1 MVNMTNFDPNQPL
14 TRKAMRE
21 QAEAIAARQAAEQG
35 LTVDP
40 VVREPAKEQVEDSAK
55 EEVQDVKELEAA
67 ITEVEVDD
75 DGNPQF
81 KTSNSLTGEFTG
93 ANLIIEPPL
102 DITQGG
108 ALITDSGEVVST
120 GSIDISSLITPTG
133 EIPIIAMIDGS
144 DEDLDR
150 DAQANYIPGIPPM
163 RASGVIAKTQGQPG
177 IPGGAHK
184 GINPYLSIGLLT
196 LAGLLIAG
204 GIALSVIFGIFN

>member
-1 MVNMTNFDPNQPL
+1 MTDYTSNQPL

-35 LTVDP
+35 ITTEPTVVEP
-40 VVREPAKEQVEDSAK
+40 VKEQSAA
-55 EEVQDVKELEAA
+55 ELESA
-67 ITEVEVDD
+67 IKDVELDQE
-75 DGNPQF
+75 GNPLF
-81 KTSNSLTGEFTG
+81 KTSNALTGEFTG
-93 ANLIIEPPL
+93 ANLIIETPL

-108 ALITDSGEVVST
+108 ALITYLGEVVST

-133 EIPIIAMIDGS
+133 EIPIIVMADGS

-196 LAGLLIAG
+196 LAALLIAG

>member
-1 MVNMTNFDPNQPL
+1 MNCMVNMTNFDPNQPL

-40 VVREPAKEQVEDSAK
+40 VLREPAKQ
-55 EEVQDVKELEAA
+55 EVQDVKDIEAA

-150 DAQANYIPGIPPM
+150 DAQVNYIPGIPPM

-196 LAGLLIAG
+196 LAALLIAG

>member
-1 MVNMTNFDPNQPL
+1 MTDYTSNQPL

-35 LTVDP
+35 ITTEPTVVEP
-40 VVREPAKEQVEDSAK
+40 VKEQSAA
-55 EEVQDVKELEAA
+55 ELESA
-67 ITEVEVDD
+67 IKDVELDQE
-75 DGNPQF
+75 GNPLF
-81 KTSNSLTGEFTG
+81 KTSNALTGEFTG
-93 ANLIIEPPL
+93 ANLIIETPL

-108 ALITDSGEVVST
+108 ALITDLGEVVST

-133 EIPIIAMIDGS
+133 EIPIIVMADGS

>member
-1 MVNMTNFDPNQPL
+1 MTDYTSNQPL

-35 LTVDP
+35 ITTEPTVVEP
-40 VVREPAKEQVEDSAK
+40 VKEQSAA
-55 EEVQDVKELEAA
+55 ELESA
-67 ITEVEVDD
+67 IKDVELDQE
-75 DGNPQF
+75 GNPLF
-81 KTSNSLTGEFTG
+81 KTSNALTGEFTG
-93 ANLIIEPPL
+93 ANLIIETPL

-108 ALITDSGEVVST
+108 ALITDLGEVVST

-133 EIPIIAMIDGS
+133 EIPIIVMADGS

-196 LAGLLIAG
+196 LAALLIAG

>member
-1 MVNMTNFDPNQPL
+1 MVSMTDYNSNQPL

-21 QAEAIAARQAAEQG
+21 QAEAIAARQVAEQG
-35 LTVDP
+35 ITT
-40 VVREPAKEQVEDSAK
+40 EPAVVEPVKEQNAA
-55 EEVQDVKELEAA
+55 ELESA
-67 ITEVEVDD
+67 IKDVELDQE
-75 DGNPQF
+75 GNPLF
-81 KTSNSLTGEFTG
+81 KTSNALTGEFTG
-93 ANLIIEPPL
+93 ANLIIETPL

-108 ALITDSGEVVST
+108 ALITDLGEVVST
-120 GSIDISSLITPTG
+120 GSIDITDLITPTG
-133 EIPIIAMIDGS
+133 EIPIIVMADGS

-196 LAGLLIAG
+196 LAALLIAG
-204 GIALSVIFGIFN
+204 GIAISVYFGLFN

>member
-1 MVNMTNFDPNQPL
+1 MTDYTSNQPL

-21 QAEAIAARQAAEQG
+21 QAEAIAARQAAEQVITTEA
-35 LTVDP
+35 TVVEP
-40 VVREPAKEQVEDSAK
+40 VKEQNAA
-55 EEVQDVKELEAA
+55 ELESA
-67 ITEVEVDD
+67 IKDVELDD
-75 DGNPQF
+75 EGNPLF
-81 KTSNSLTGEFTG
+81 KTSNALTGEFTG
-93 ANLIIEPPL
+93 ANLIIETPL

-108 ALITDSGEVVST
+108 ALITDLGEVVST
-120 GSIDISSLITPTG
+120 GSIDITDLITPTG
-133 EIPIIAMIDGS
+133 EIPIIVMADGS

-196 LAGLLIAG
+196 LAALLIAS
-204 GIALSVIFGIFN
+204 GIAISVYFGLFN